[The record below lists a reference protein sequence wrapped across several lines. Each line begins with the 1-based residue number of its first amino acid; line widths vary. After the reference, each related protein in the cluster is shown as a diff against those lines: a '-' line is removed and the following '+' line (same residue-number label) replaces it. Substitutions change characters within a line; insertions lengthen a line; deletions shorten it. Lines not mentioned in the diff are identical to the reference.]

1 MLNVGLIRQKYQKK
15 AKDNTFRQKY
25 QKKAKDNT
33 IRQR

>member
-1 MLNVGLIRQKYQKK
+1 MLNVWLIRQKYQKK